1 MSEATVPEEWSTER
15 AERRD
20 EERRARAERQAELEA
35 EMLELRAQIN
45 AATARF
51 LTLVDEHADAEMWTE
66 HDGCASPAYFLS
78 WQTGLTPYAARDTL
92 KVAAALRDLPLVRD
106 AFAAGELGFE
116 QVRCLVSIAQPASEA
131 ELVRLAKGMT
141 GAQLARFCTVYRAA
155 FLDRAEARRR
165 RALRGGYRADGTYRI
180 SATLAS
186 EEGAIVEAALEAA
199 LKDMKENGEEPD
211 EDADDPLAAHR
222 ADALVLAA
230 ERSLSAAK
238 DYGSEPSPY
247 QIVVHTDVSVLAGE
261 REPGAPYIEGGG
273 PISDEGLRRIAC
285 GASFVELT
293 ERSGQ
298 PLDVGRAS
306 RRATRAIRRA
316 LKARDETCRFPGC
329 CRRARTD
336 AHHLH
341 GWTAGGVT
349 ALDNLAL
356 LCRFHHALVH
366 RVGIRVEKTDDGFV
380 FTRSDGTVIR
390 PPAPQPASGPGLQDI
405 NGDVG
410 IEIDEQTCY
419 PDWGGERGN
428 IPAVA
433 DGYLQSYQD
442 LGLPGR
448 SPPDI

>member
-1 MSEATVPEEWSTER
+1 MIEATALEQWQEEHEER
-15 AERRD
+15 D
-20 EERRARAERQAELEA
+20 DLRRARDARRPELEA
-35 EMLELRAQIN
+35 EMLELRANIN

-51 LTLVDEHADAEMWTE
+51 VSLVDEHARAEMWTE
-66 HDGCASPAYFLS
+66 HDGCSSPAYFLS
-78 WQTGLTPYAARDTL
+78 WQTGLTPHAARDML
-92 KVAAALRDLPLVRD
+92 GVAQALRDLPLVRA

-116 QVRCLVSIAQPASEA
+116 QVRCLVSIAQPASEP
-131 ELVRLAKGMT
+131 ELVRLATDMT

-165 RALRGGYRADGTYRI
+165 RALRSGYRADGTYRM
-180 SATLAS
+180 SATVPS
-186 EEGAIVEAALEAA
+186 EEGAILEAALEAA
-199 LKDMKENGEEPD
+199 LKDMKGDGDEPD
-211 EDADDPLAAHR
+211 PDADDPLAAQR
-222 ADALVLAA
+222 ADALVLVA
-230 ERSLSAAK
+230 ERSLRAGK
-238 DYGSEPSPY
+238 DDPSEPSPY
-247 QIVVHTDVSVLAGE
+247 QIVVHTDVSVLAAE

-273 PISDEGLRRIAC
+273 PISGDALRRIAC

-293 ERSGQ
+293 ERNGQ
-298 PLDVGRAS
+298 PLDIGRAS

-329 CRRARTD
+329 CRKARTD

-366 RVGIRVEKTDDGFV
+366 RLGIRVEATEDGFV
-380 FTRSDGTVIR
+380 FTRPDGTVIR
-390 PPAPQPASGPGLQDI
+390 PPTAQPATGPTLQEI
-405 NGDVG
+405 NAEAG
-410 IEIDEQTCY
+410 IGTDAQTCY

-428 IPAVA
+428 IAAVA
-433 DGYLQSYQD
+433 EGYLQSFQD

-448 SPPDI
+448 APPDD